1 MIGTP
6 SRRQAAVLC
15 ALLAIGVLALTG
27 IRTESDDGVGVPAPE
42 PRTNA
47 AVVALGKRLFF
58 DASLSASGRMACAT
72 CHSPA
77 AAYAAPNDRA
87 VQFGGRNSD
96 EPGTRAVPT
105 LRYTLN
111 RTPIWFHEQSES
123 LGENLIENEP
133 PAGGFT
139 ADGRF
144 DRLRDQ
150 AAFPFLA
157 SFHPYTSKY
166 DAFLD
171 GYAVLTPQETR
182 GKKLFDDPLRGGC
195 EICHLDERGANGAH
209 PIFTDYQFE
218 ALGVPRNTEIPADRN
233 PHFYDMGLCG
243 PVRTD
248 KSAVTSYCGLFK
260 TPTLRNVATRH
271 AFFHNGRFHTLRD
284 ALRFYVERDTNPGKW
299 YPIARGGAIDTFDDL
314 PPRYRSNVDVADA
327 PFNRKR
333 GGRPIWSESD
343 ISAVA
348 AFLRTLTD
356 GYSHHS
362 HDGETFDRQRRRTR
376 ARR

>member
-87 VQFGGRNSD
+87 VQFSGRNSD

-157 SFHPYTSKY
+157 ANEMANTDPRFVIAKLRNASYASAFQALFGRDVFTGDSAAFNLARYAIERFELIDASFHPYTSKY

-182 GKKLFDDPLRGGC
+182 GKKLFDDPLRGG
-195 EICHLDERGANGAH
+195 
-209 PIFTDYQFE
+209 
-218 ALGVPRNTEIPADRN
+218 
-233 PHFYDMGLCG
+233 
-243 PVRTD
+243 
-248 KSAVTSYCGLFK
+248 
-260 TPTLRNVATRH
+260 
-271 AFFHNGRFHTLRD
+271 
-284 ALRFYVERDTNPGKW
+284 
-299 YPIARGGAIDTFDDL
+299 
-314 PPRYRSNVDVADA
+314 
-327 PFNRKR
+327 
-333 GGRPIWSESD
+333 
-343 ISAVA
+343 
-348 AFLRTLTD
+348 
-356 GYSHHS
+356 
-362 HDGETFDRQRRRTR
+362 
-376 ARR
+376 